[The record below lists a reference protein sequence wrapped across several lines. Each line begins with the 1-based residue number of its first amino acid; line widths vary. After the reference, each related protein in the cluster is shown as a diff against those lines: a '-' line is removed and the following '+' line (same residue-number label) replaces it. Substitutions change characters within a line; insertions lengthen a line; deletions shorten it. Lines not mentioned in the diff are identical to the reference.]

1 MKIGDLVLYTGKKED
16 FPKYGIIVSTRLVV
30 PSYNYV
36 IKNSRK
42 DRLYKICFPHFTGW
56 FKLKHFVAVTEES

>member
-42 DRLYKICFPHFTGW
+42 DRLYKIYFPHYIGW
-56 FKLKHFVAVTEES
+56 FKPKHFKVVD